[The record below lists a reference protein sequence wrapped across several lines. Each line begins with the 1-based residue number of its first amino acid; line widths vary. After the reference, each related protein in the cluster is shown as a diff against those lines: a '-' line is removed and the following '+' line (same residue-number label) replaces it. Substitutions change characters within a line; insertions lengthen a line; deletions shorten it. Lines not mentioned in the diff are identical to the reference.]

1 MRNLKR
7 RFITYL
13 RAEDGLVLAEALI
26 MLPLLIWG
34 LIAMFNYWDVFRT
47 INITQKAAYSIADL
61 LSRQKATI
69 PLAYANGLTNIM
81 TFLTP
86 GGHPVKMR
94 ITSFECV
101 SPALPAEPGVSQPC
115 NWSKGSYK
123 LLFSHPSDSSVT
135 ALTQANIQAW
145 KGTTAS
151 NGRIPTL
158 TNGQSA
164 FVVETSVEFQ
174 TQIKTAIAGMMV
186 GVTDNTFGTFIV
198 TRPRHGRLCLEGTTT
213 CT

>member
-1 MRNLKR
+1 
-7 RFITYL
+7 
-13 RAEDGLVLAEALI
+13 
-26 MLPLLIWG
+26 
-34 LIAMFNYWDVFRT
+34 
-47 INITQKAAYSIADL
+47 
-61 LSRQKATI
+61 
-69 PLAYANGLTNIM
+69 
-81 TFLTP
+81 
-86 GGHPVKMR
+86 MR

-115 NWSKGSYK
+115 NPAKGSYK

-145 KGTTAS
+145 KTD
-151 NGRIPTL
+151 RIPTL

-164 FVVETSVEFQ
+164 FVVETSVQFQ